1 MSEQKDDVIKVV
13 LLGDSGVG
21 KSSIVL
27 RFVTNEFR
35 PYSES
40 TIGASFM
47 SKKLTILAPEEN
59 EDHHPPM
66 NNNNNNDNTEEEE
79 EDSQNS
85 EQSRFYTVNF
95 KIWDTAGQEKYH
107 SLAPLYYRGAGAAI
121 LVYDICNQVSFESL
135 KRWVSELKING
146 PAGLMIVICGNKIDM
161 KEHRQVDS
169 YSAQEYAQ
177 SIDAFYIET
186 SCRDD
191 INIERIFK
199 QIGTNVVR
207 TKVQD
212 TVTSAEEQLTRI
224 DLDAFTETTN
234 DSWLSMC

>member
-95 KIWDTAGQEKYH
+95 KI
-107 SLAPLYYRGAGAAI
+107 
-121 LVYDICNQVSFESL
+121 
-135 KRWVSELKING
+135 
-146 PAGLMIVICGNKIDM
+146 
-161 KEHRQVDS
+161 
-169 YSAQEYAQ
+169 
-177 SIDAFYIET
+177 
-186 SCRDD
+186 
-191 INIERIFK
+191 
-199 QIGTNVVR
+199 
-207 TKVQD
+207 
-212 TVTSAEEQLTRI
+212 
-224 DLDAFTETTN
+224 
-234 DSWLSMC
+234 